1 MAVFLRYILYAV
13 ICVCLG
19 CGSRKVNLNKES
31 LDTKTESSDNI
42 NQQSDKYGA
51 ISTQEEALNTNVKRN
66 ETVETT
72 KTREYDKD
80 TGKLT
85 KEQETTK
92 TGSYNETMI
101 NNTRTVKNT
110 YWRQTDKLSIVVK
123 TVTKT
128 NWNTKIKS
136 TSTDRNGLYW
146 TIGIVAVIGLAFWL
160 KPWVR

>member
-31 LDTKTESSDNI
+31 LETKSESSTNI

-51 ISTQEEALNTNVKRN
+51 ISTQEESLNTNVKRN
-66 ETVETT
+66 ETVETI

-80 TGKLT
+80 TGRLT

-92 TGSYNETMI
+92 TGSYNEITI
-101 NNTRTVKNT
+101 NNTKTVKNT
-110 YWRQTDKLSIVVK
+110 YWRQTDKLSVITK
-123 TVTKT
+123 TVTVT
-128 NWNTKIKS
+128 NWKTKIKS
-136 TSTDRNGLYW
+136 TSTNRNGQFW
-146 TIGIVAVIGLAFWL
+146 MIGIVAVIGLAFLL
-160 KPWVR
+160 KPWVK